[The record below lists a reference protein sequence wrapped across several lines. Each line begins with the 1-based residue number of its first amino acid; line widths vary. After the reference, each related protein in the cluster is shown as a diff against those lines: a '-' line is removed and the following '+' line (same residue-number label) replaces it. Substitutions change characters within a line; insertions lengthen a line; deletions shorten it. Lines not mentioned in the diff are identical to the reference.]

1 MWQELVGRRS
11 NTVSNWVERGAVR
24 KFAEAIGDDNPLYYD
39 EDAARRSRY
48 GRLIAPPT
56 FPITFDY
63 GAIADL
69 TLPTAGLIHGSQTFE
84 YNRPIYVGEEFRC
97 YGMLENTFERS
108 GRMGAMTFLVFSRV
122 GEDDGGKAVFT
133 LNATLIVSEAVKKG
147 LGQ

>member
-1 MWQELVGRRS
+1 MWQEVVGRRS

-63 GAIADL
+63 GVIEGL

-84 YNRPIYVGEEFRC
+84 YNRLIYVGEEFRC
-97 YGMLENTFERS
+97 YGVLENTFERS
-108 GRMGAMTFLVFSRV
+108 GRMGAMTFLVFSRI
-122 GEDDGGKAVFT
+122 GEDDGGKAAFT
-133 LNATLIVSEAVKKG
+133 MSATLIVSEAVKKG
-147 LGQ
+147 LVQ